1 MLLPLLPFATL
12 LLFPRLHLFRRHH
25 AHVFEDLVPGLADPN
40 ARHEEVDI
48 RTYAKYILKSG
59 TMEEKRELMGCFKS
73 KFKIAEGVVT
83 VD

>member
-1 MLLPLLPFATL
+1 ML
-12 LLFPRLHLFRRHH
+12 
-25 AHVFEDLVPGLADPN
+25 GLADPN
-40 ARHEEVDI
+40 AKHEEVDI

-73 KFKIAEGVVT
+73 EFKITEGVVT